1 MNSAFSRKRKGNIK
15 FMSNVNGNGQQYIKK
30 RIYGHVDPL
39 SMENM
44 YIRVVRSESS
54 LDPEKGR
61 PRIMRTTAS
70 YNKLWKYLSKAVS
83 AFRICLVVNCLSR
96 QFLSNCFP
104 PIYLFQTASMW
115 EREREKKEIMNIF
128 VSSILNHRQ
137 ALTCT
142 TCLLPVPFAVRLAIS
157 YAVSI
162 CKLVIGITC
171 VGS

>member
-115 EREREKKEIMNIF
+115 ERERERKRKSWIF
-128 VSSILNHRQ
+128 LFHLYSIIDKHLHAQRGCCPSHSPSDWQYLMLSPSVSW
-137 ALTCT
+137 
-142 TCLLPVPFAVRLAIS
+142 
-157 YAVSI
+157 
-162 CKLVIGITC
+162 
-171 VGS
+171 